1 MDEQAYF
8 ERLDSTADAASG
20 LFEHFEARRAAGHGY
35 HALSDARHDVE
46 RGTVVFPE
54 ADVVVRGY
62 PSIPRVLWLQTGV
75 PSFFDGHERVVVEE
89 KIDGFNVRIAEVDG
103 EVLAFTRGG
112 YVCPYTTGRARN
124 LLAVDAFFDEHPSR
138 MLCAELVGSET
149 PYTTHDYADVDGH
162 EIRVFGVRD
171 RERGDPL
178 AIDERRE
185 VCAAFE
191 FPQPELFGRYRPDAA
206 ADAVADVVAELD
218 ERGREGV
225 VMKSPD
231 CGALVKYTTAS
242 HHHDSLAY
250 ALSLPFDYGRD
261 FVFSRIVR
269 EAFRAAEL
277 DDTPRERRER
287 ARDLGE
293 SILLSVVDAI
303 EAVDDGETLGE
314 DHAVRGDPDRVGALL
329 DHLRDQG
336 LTLAVDADRR
346 EDGDRIVEF
355 TKISEASTDR
365 IRYYL
370 DGGTVDE

>member
-20 LFEHFEARRAAGHGY
+20 LFEHFEARAAAGHDY
-35 HALSDARHDVE
+35 HALPDARHGVE

-62 PSIPRVLWLQTGV
+62 PSIPRIMWLEAGV
-75 PSFFDGHERVVVEE
+75 PSFFETHDRVVVEE
-89 KIDGFNVRIAEVDG
+89 KLDGFNVRIAEVDG

-112 YVCPYTTGRARN
+112 YVCPYSTGRARD
-124 LLAVDAFFDEHPSR
+124 LLDVDAFFDEHPSR
-138 MLCAELVGSET
+138 MLCAELVGPET
-149 PYTTHDYADVDGH
+149 PYTTHDYADVDRH

-178 AIDERRE
+178 PVDERRE
-185 VCAAFE
+185 LCETFA

-206 ADAVADVVAELD
+206 ADAVADVVERLD

-225 VMKSPD
+225 VIKSPD
-231 CGALVKYTTAS
+231 CRALVKYTTA
-242 HHHDSLAY
+242 HHHHESLAY
-250 ALSLPFDYGRD
+250 AFSLPFDYGRD

-269 EAFRAAEL
+269 EAFQAAEL
-277 DDTPRERRER
+277 DDADRERRER

-293 SILLSVVDAI
+293 SILLPMVDAI
-303 EAVDDGETLGE
+303 EAVADGETLGE
-314 DHAVRGDPDRVGALL
+314 AHTVRGAPDRIAALL

-336 LTLAVDADRR
+336 LTLSIDDDRR
-346 EDGDRIVEF
+346 EDGDRVVEF
-355 TKISEASTDR
+355 TKVSAASTDR
-365 IRYYL
+365 IRHYL
-370 DGGTVDE
+370 DGGTIDE